1 MPMTDFN
8 LVPKVNQ
15 FELIS
20 YGLFRQWLL
29 IGLLVMLI
37 MMVVVLFHASDT
49 QLAQEDLRN
58 IEEVHEPVRSLLQRT
73 ADVRGELARVQQEER
88 RLENLIVG
96 PTPVDILGAIAAA
109 SIATEGGVVVS
120 SWTANLEDR
129 KPQAPRNNTP
139 PVTPA
144 SESVSRVCNVS
155 ITGVGKTDSDVGEM
169 ITGLENSL
177 FTNVELLSATHVQ
190 NGEEEEGKQ
199 FQIQAEVG
207 MEISP

>member
-1 MPMTDFN
+1 MSTADFN

-20 YGLFRQWLL
+20 YGLLRQWLL
-29 IGLLVMLI
+29 VALIVMLVMA
-37 MMVVVLFHASDT
+37 VVALFHASDVQNVQE
-49 QLAQEDLRN
+49 QLQKVEQS
-58 IEEVHEPVRSLLQRT
+58 HEPVRELLAQTAEVRQKLAEVQR
-73 ADVRGELARVQQEER
+73 QER
-88 RLENLIVG
+88 RLENLIIG

-120 SWTANLEDR
+120 SWSANLEDR
-129 KPQAPRNNTP
+129 KPPASKGTP

-144 SESVSRVCNVS
+144 SESISRVCNVS
-155 ITGVGKTDSDVGEM
+155 IVGTGKTDSDVGEM
-169 ITGLENSL
+169 ITSLETGL
-177 FTNVELLSATHVQ
+177 FTNVDLLSATHIQ
-190 NGEEEEGKQ
+190 SEEEEGKQ